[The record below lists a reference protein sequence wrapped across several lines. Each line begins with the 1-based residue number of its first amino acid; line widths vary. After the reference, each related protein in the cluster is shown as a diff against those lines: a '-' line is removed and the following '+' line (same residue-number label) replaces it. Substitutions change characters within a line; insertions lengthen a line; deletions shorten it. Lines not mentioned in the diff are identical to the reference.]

1 MSLRAKLKTDE
12 IYTFRIPMIKKKK
25 VSDITGEA
33 TTIVI
38 QSQLCKGC
46 ELCVTFCP
54 EQILEMGEELNTK
67 SYHYPHALADK
78 EADCKQCRYCERICP
93 ELAIFLGEETENKV

>member
-1 MSLRAKLKTDE
+1 MSMKIKLKTDE
-12 IYTFRIPMIKKKK
+12 IYTFRVPMIKKKS
-25 VSDITGEA
+25 VSEITGDY
-33 TTIVI
+33 TTIVL

-54 EQILEMGEELNTK
+54 EGILEMGEELNTK
-67 SYHYPHALADK
+67 SYHYPHAKTDK

-93 ELAIFLGEETENKV
+93 ELSIYLGENGK